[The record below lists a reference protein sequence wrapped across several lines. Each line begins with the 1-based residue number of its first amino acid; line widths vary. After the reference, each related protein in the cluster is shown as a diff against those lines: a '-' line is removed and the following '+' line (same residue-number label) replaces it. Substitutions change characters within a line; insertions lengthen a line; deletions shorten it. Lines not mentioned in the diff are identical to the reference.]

1 MQAEQGEGEAPAEPL
16 ISNRGSPSPS
26 SAFIGGF
33 NYPSAK
39 IRFPKRSSSVE
50 QRLTNQARARML
62 ISVKARVPRGDSK
75 MQISQRCRFLA
86 VFAVFIGFTAAC
98 SQKARQVKGV
108 PLNEQ
113 PMIGQAAPDFRLKA
127 VGGGFVSLSDLRGK
141 FLVVH
146 FAATW

>member
-1 MQAEQGEGEAPAEPL
+1 
-16 ISNRGSPSPS
+16 
-26 SAFIGGF
+26 
-33 NYPSAK
+33 
-39 IRFPKRSSSVE
+39 
-50 QRLTNQARARML
+50 
-62 ISVKARVPRGDSK
+62 

-98 SQKARQVKGV
+98 SQKARQIKAV

-127 VGGGFVSLSDLRGK
+127 VGGGLVSLSDLRGK

>member
-1 MQAEQGEGEAPAEPL
+1 
-16 ISNRGSPSPS
+16 
-26 SAFIGGF
+26 
-33 NYPSAK
+33 
-39 IRFPKRSSSVE
+39 
-50 QRLTNQARARML
+50 
-62 ISVKARVPRGDSK
+62 

-127 VGGGFVSLSDLRGK
+127 VGGGLVSLSDLRGK